1 MTKGDTRMT
10 KNHTAPDPD
19 GRPEGKDKP
28 DPLTEQ
34 TGRGW
39 MNPVGPDPVL
49 YPDPPPAT
57 APAPLPPSP
66 PASGTVPIASGPAEI
81 GSGTVEVGSGTVDV
95 GSGTPTLPK
104 AE

>member
-1 MTKGDTRMT
+1 MA
-10 KNHTAPDPD
+10 KNHTTPGPA
-19 GRPEGKDKP
+19 GRTKGKDKSGP
-28 DPLTEQ
+28 SAEQ
-34 TGRGW
+34 TSRGW